1 MASFRE
7 AQRDIDPRPALSM
20 HYYNNEFSDRFRAQ
34 ATLSLVG

>member
-7 AQRDIDPRPALSM
+7 AQRDIDPRPALST
-20 HYYNNEFSDRFRAQ
+20 HYDKNELPGRFRAQ